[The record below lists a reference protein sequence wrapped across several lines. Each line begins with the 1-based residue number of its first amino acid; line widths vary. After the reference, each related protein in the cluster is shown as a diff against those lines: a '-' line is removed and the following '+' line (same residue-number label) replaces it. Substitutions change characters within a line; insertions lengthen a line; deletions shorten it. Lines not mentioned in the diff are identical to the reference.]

1 MRSGCDGDSRLRECQ
16 HLCETIHLR
25 LGLELMRWDS
35 NPAKTLLG
43 TLTHNI
49 LMRTTYLV
57 SGLTEAQVL
66 GFWLSHHRKNSVR
79 DSDTGEVDLFREKH
93 TP

>member
-66 GFWLSHHRKNSVR
+66 CVSAQKEFSKRQ
-79 DSDTGEVDLFREKH
+79 SDR
-93 TP
+93 